1 MSAFDALRHEDR
13 AVRPDA
19 RFATHLR
26 NRLTD
31 ALVAPV
37 TLPERTR
44 TMTDSTESAAVT
56 TTTTTT
62 GALHPYITV
71 GDAVGAI
78 DWYTAVFDARETMRY
93 VGDDGRIGHGELEI
107 GGAKLMLSDEYP
119 DFGAV
124 SPATVGGTP
133 VKLYV
138 EVPDV
143 DDVWDRALS
152 NGADGQRPPEDQ
164 AYGRRACAFADPFG
178 HQWMV
183 QTVTAAPSTEEIEEG
198 LGGDFGIVAPEPAGG
213 AVDVGYITMPFDD
226 TAAARRF
233 YGTLF
238 RWQADDGDMGS
249 DHAHVSNTR
258 PRVGMTPGGVGAP
271 SLYFRIDDAG
281 RYADQVLELG
291 GRVLSRSS
299 NPSGAT
305 IECVDDQGSPFTLWQ
320 PAEGY

>member
-1 MSAFDALRHEDR
+1 MSAFDALRHDDR
-13 AVRPDA
+13 PARPDQ

-37 TLPERTR
+37 ELPERNR
-44 TMTDSTESAAVT
+44 PMTDAT
-56 TTTTTT
+56 TPATSRPATT

-71 GDAVGAI
+71 GDAAAAI
-78 DWYTAVFDARETMRY
+78 EWYTEVLEARETVRY

-124 SPATVGGTP
+124 SPRTVGGSP

-143 DDVWDRALS
+143 DAVWELALS

-164 AYGRRACAFADPFG
+164 AYGRRACAFSDPFG

-183 QTVTAAPSTEEIEEG
+183 QTVTADPPATEIEDG
-198 LGGDFGIVAPEPAGG
+198 LGGDFTVVTSEPA
-213 AVDVGYITMPFDD
+213 VEVGYVTIPFDD
-226 TAAARRF
+226 TSVARRF
-233 YGTLF
+233 YGALF
-238 RWQADDGDMGS
+238 GWATEDGSLGS
-249 DHAHVSNTR
+249 EYAHVDNTR
-258 PRVGMTPGGVGAP
+258 LPIGMTPGGVGAAT
-271 SLYFRIDDAG
+271 LYFRIDDAD
-281 RYADQVLELG
+281 RYAEQVVALG
-291 GRVLSRSS
+291 GSVLSRAGHA
-299 NPSGAT
+299 SGET
-305 IECVDDQGSPFTLWQ
+305 VECVDDQGSAFTLWR